1 MIKKSLIAM
10 AISSIG
16 FGTLYA
22 GYIGP
27 YIGPQ
32 DKQSLATVVEA
43 LMANEDTDVVFFG
56 NIINSTNDGHYTFQD
71 STGKINVVIDDGN
84 FKGINVTN
92 KSKVTLYGEVYID
105 HENGK
110 KVRSIDVDRITL
122 K

>member
-22 GYIGP
+22 G

-43 LMANEDTDVVFFG
+43 LMANEDTDVVFSG
-56 NIINSTNDGHYTFQD
+56 NIINSTNDDHYTFQD
-71 STGKINVVIDDGN
+71 STGKINVEIDDGT

-92 KSKVTLYGEVYID
+92 KSKVTLYGEVDID

-110 KVRSIDVDRITL
+110 EVRSIDVDRITL